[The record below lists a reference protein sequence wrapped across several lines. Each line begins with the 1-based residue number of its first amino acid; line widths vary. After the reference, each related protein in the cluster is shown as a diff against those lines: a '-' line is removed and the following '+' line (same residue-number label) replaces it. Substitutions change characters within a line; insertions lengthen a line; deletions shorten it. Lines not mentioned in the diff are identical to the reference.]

1 MMARGDAL
9 PMSRYDAE
17 YATDGLA
24 AANAQIARTTVGMP
38 EQDKNKAL
46 KMKKLK
52 KATKVAKVAIVVLR
66 LASAMF
72 FGI

>member
-1 MMARGDAL
+1 
-9 PMSRYDAE
+9 MSRYDAE
-17 YATDGLA
+17 YATYGLA
-24 AANAQIARTTVGMP
+24 AANSQIARTTVGMP

-46 KMKKLK
+46 KTKKSK
-52 KATKVAKVAIVVLR
+52 KAAKVAKVAIVVLR